1 MSIDLEKVDV
11 IRERTGVSY
20 KEAQDALH
28 ENDGDVLDAIVY
40 LEEKSSSISAFT
52 KNVENKGEKLLEKLK
67 ELIKEGNVRKIT
79 IKKDGEVVA
88 NIPVNAGAL
97 GFALS
102 PFLATIGLSAAI
114 ITKHTIEITKDDGQI
129 VDLKEISGKSTD
141 QSNSDSKEDEKDLDS
156 N

>member
-1 MSIDLEKVDV
+1 M
-11 IRERTGVSY
+11 
-20 KEAQDALH
+20 
-28 ENDGDVLDAIVY
+28 
-40 LEEKSSSISAFT
+40 
-52 KNVENKGEKLLEKLK
+52 
-67 ELIKEGNVRKIT
+67 
-79 IKKDGEVVA
+79 DGEVVA